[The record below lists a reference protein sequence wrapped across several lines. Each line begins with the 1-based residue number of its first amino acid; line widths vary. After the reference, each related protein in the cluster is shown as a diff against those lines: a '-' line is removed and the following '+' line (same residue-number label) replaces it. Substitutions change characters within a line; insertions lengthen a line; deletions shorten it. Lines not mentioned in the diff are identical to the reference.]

1 MDGFVKRN
9 ICEESGD
16 VIGDKKNIF
25 AEFEVLDF
33 FGKIENIRDC
43 VLVYSSSSKETHILV
58 ASNNIS
64 LSRSEGRIY
73 IITLLNSLPVR
84 PK

>member
-33 FGKIENIRDC
+33 FGKIENIM
-43 VLVYSSSSKETHILV
+43 ILQ
-58 ASNNIS
+58 SGLMKS
-64 LSRSEGRIY
+64 
-73 IITLLNSLPVR
+73 
-84 PK
+84 